1 MSGSGRRGHRCTPGR
16 QLRLLQ
22 GLIKYLE
29 TNGFEV
35 RDHGSQHAAG
45 QGASACRRAW
55 ARHTGVIGGKFVEGH
70 VPVAAI
76 RELQQRDDLAG
87 VAVPG
92 MPAGSPG
99 MDYGQPHQRYQVIG
113 LTSQGR
119 DLALGDY
126 LGSQPLR

>member
-1 MSGSGRRGHRCTPGR
+1 MLPVKERLGVPPRLGSC
-16 QLRLLQ
+16 
-22 GLIKYLE
+22 
-29 TNGFEV
+29 
-35 RDHGSQHAAG
+35 
-45 QGASACRRAW
+45 
-55 ARHTGVIGGKFVEGH
+55 HTGVIGGKFVEGH